1 MHGERIALATI
12 ATTSDTDVAIL
23 SILIPR
29 EEVHSDELYTHLLVM
44 LEEAIDILLATG
56 ILGYSPREI
65 HVLGSR
71 MRQLVLILA
80 IIEEVVEGIFRAFY
94 LGFSWTMN
102 PERIVIDTQFQA
114 LRLTLGCNVLKSLRT
129 IMGHITALIL
139 GKHWDE
145 TIRTN
150 HVIA

>member
-1 MHGERIALATI
+1 
-12 ATTSDTDVAIL
+12 
-23 SILIPR
+23 
-29 EEVHSDELYTHLLVM
+29 M

-80 IIEEVVEGIFRAFY
+80 IIEEVVEGIFRALY

-102 PERIVIDTQFQA
+102 PERIVVNT
-114 LRLTLGCNVLKSLRT
+114 
-129 IMGHITALIL
+129 
-139 GKHWDE
+139 
-145 TIRTN
+145 
-150 HVIA
+150 